1 MSNWRDL
8 AKNRP
13 DPLLRFYWDI
23 SFNTPVGPIPP
34 EFVEEVNVPLP
45 KYESDSATFQARK
58 YYFAKFE
65 DFGVTTIKFYVD
77 VNCTVINWLRAWQGK
92 MKADNGN
99 YVTPSVYKGVIT
111 VLSQDPTGA
120 TMKTFKLKGA
130 FPTQVPSIPFGS
142 TGDIV
147 SLDVEFSIDSV
158 EVT

>member
-1 MSNWRDL
+1 
-8 AKNRP
+8 
-13 DPLLRFYWDI
+13 
-23 SFNTPVGPIPP
+23 
-34 EFVEEVNVPLP
+34 
-45 KYESDSATFQARK
+45 
-58 YYFAKFE
+58 
-65 DFGVTTIKFYVD
+65 VD